1 MEVILKTDVAKL
13 GHKDDII
20 EVKPGYGRNYLIPK
34 GIAVLAT
41 ESAKKVLAENLKQ
54 RAHKQAKIRQD
65 AEELA
70 AKLEGLTLTIA
81 AKASSTGKIF
91 GSVNTI
97 QIAEALQKQGFEV
110 DRKIIL
116 IKDENI
122 KELGSYTATVKLHRE
137 VKVDININVVAEE

>member
-1 MEVILKTDVAKL
+1 MDVILKTDVAKL

-20 EVKPGYGRNYLIPK
+20 SVKPGYGRNYLIPN

-41 ESAKKVLAENLKQ
+41 ESARKELAESLKQ
-54 RAHKQAKIRQD
+54 RAHKLAKMKQD

-70 AKLEGLTLTIA
+70 AKMQGITLTIG

-91 GSVNTI
+91 GSVNNI
-97 QIAEALQKQGFEV
+97 QISEALKAKGFDI

-116 IKDENI
+116 VKEDAVKD
-122 KELGSYTATVKLHRE
+122 LGHYTAVVKLHRE
-137 VKVDININVVAEE
+137 VSVDVEFDVVAE

>member
-20 EVKPGYGRNYLIPK
+20 TVKNGYGRNYLIPQ
-34 GIAVLAT
+34 GIAILAT

-54 RAHKQAKIRQD
+54 RAHKLEKIKQD
-65 AEELA
+65 AVELA
-70 AKLEGLTLTIA
+70 AKMEGLSLTIG

-97 QIAEALQKQGFEV
+97 QIAEALKKAGFEI

-122 KELGSYTATVKLHRE
+122 KDLGKYKATIKLHRE
-137 VKVDININVVAEE
+137 VKVDIDFEVVAE

>member
-1 MEVILKTDVAKL
+1 MDIILKTDVAKL

-20 EVKPGYGRNYLIPK
+20 SVKPGYGRNYLIPN

-41 ESAKKVLAENLKQ
+41 ESARKELAENQRQ
-54 RAHKQAKIRQD
+54 RAHKQAKIKQE

-70 AKLEGLTLTIA
+70 ARMQGVSLTIG

-91 GSVNTI
+91 GSVNSI
-97 QIAEALQKQGFEV
+97 QIAEALKQQGFDI

-116 IKDENI
+116 VKEDAV
-122 KELGSYTATVKLHRE
+122 KELGDYTATVKLHRE
-137 VKVDININVVAEE
+137 VSVDIAFKVVAE

>member
-1 MEVILKTDVAKL
+1 MQVILKTDVAKL
-13 GHKDDII
+13 GHKDDVI

-34 GIAVLAT
+34 GIAILAT
-41 ESAKKVLAENLKQ
+41 ESAKKQLAEDLKQ
-54 RAHKQAKIRQD
+54 RAHKLAKIKQD

-70 AKLEGLTLTIA
+70 AKMEGLKLTIG

-97 QIAEALQKQGFEV
+97 QIAEALKAAGFDI

-122 KELGSYTATVKLHRE
+122 KELGSFNATIKLHRE
-137 VKVDININVVAEE
+137 VKVDIAFDVVAE

>member
-20 EVKPGYGRNYLIPK
+20 SVKPGYGRNYLIPK
-34 GIAVLAT
+34 GIAILAT
-41 ESAKKVLAENLKQ
+41 ESARKELAESLKQ
-54 RAHKQAKIRQD
+54 RAHKLAKIKQD

-70 AKLEGLTLTIA
+70 AKMQGVTLSIG

-91 GSVNTI
+91 GSVNNI
-97 QIAEALQKQGFEV
+97 QIAEALKAKGFDI

-116 IKDENI
+116 VKEEAV
-122 KELGSYTATVKLHRE
+122 KELGHYTAVVKLHRE
-137 VKVDININVVAEE
+137 VSVDVEFDVVAE

>member
-1 MEVILKTDVAKL
+1 MDVILKTDVAKL

-20 EVKPGYGRNYLIPK
+20 SVKPGYGRNYLIPN

-41 ESAKKVLAENLKQ
+41 ESARKQLAEDLKQ
-54 RAHKQAKIRQD
+54 RAHKLAKIKQD

-70 AKLEGLTLTIA
+70 AKMQGTTLTIG

-91 GSVNTI
+91 GSVNSI
-97 QIAEALQKQGFEV
+97 QIAEALKAKGFDI

-116 IKDENI
+116 VKEDAV
-122 KELGSYTATVKLHRE
+122 KELGRYTASVKLHRE
-137 VKVDININVVAEE
+137 VSVDIEFDVVAE

>member
-20 EVKPGYGRNYLIPK
+20 AVKPGYGRNYLIPK
-34 GIAVLAT
+34 GIAILAT
-41 ESAKKVLAENLKQ
+41 ESARKELAECLKQ
-54 RAHKQAKIRQD
+54 RAHKLAKIKQD

-70 AKLEGLTLTIA
+70 AKMQGITLTIG

-91 GSVNTI
+91 GSVNNI
-97 QIAEALQKQGFEV
+97 QIAEALKEKGFDI

-116 IKDENI
+116 VKEEAI
-122 KELGSYTATVKLHRE
+122 KELGHYTAVVKLHRE
-137 VKVDININVVAEE
+137 VSVDVEFDVVAE

>member
-20 EVKPGYGRNYLIPK
+20 SVKPGYGRNYLIPK
-34 GIAVLAT
+34 GIAILAT
-41 ESAKKVLAENLKQ
+41 ESARKELAESLKQ
-54 RAHKQAKIRQD
+54 RAHKLAKIKQD

-70 AKLEGLTLTIA
+70 AKMQGIVLSIG

-91 GSVNTI
+91 GSVNSI
-97 QIAEALQKQGFEV
+97 QIAEALKAKGFDI

-116 IKDENI
+116 VKEESV
-122 KELGSYTATVKLHRE
+122 KELGHYTAVVKLHRE
-137 VKVDININVVAEE
+137 VSVDVEFDVVAE

>member
-20 EVKPGYGRNYLIPK
+20 SVKPGYGRNYLIPK
-34 GIAVLAT
+34 GIAILAT
-41 ESAKKVLAENLKQ
+41 ESARKELAESLKQ
-54 RAHKQAKIRQD
+54 RAHKLAKIKQD

-70 AKLEGLTLTIA
+70 AKMQGIVLTIG

-91 GSVNTI
+91 GSVNNI
-97 QIAEALQKQGFEV
+97 QIAEALKAKGFDI

-116 IKDENI
+116 VKEETV
-122 KELGSYTATVKLHRE
+122 KELGHYTAVVKLHRE
-137 VKVDININVVAEE
+137 VSVDVEFDVVAE

>member
-20 EVKPGYGRNYLIPK
+20 TVKPGYGRNYLIPQ

-41 ESAKKVLAENLKQ
+41 ESARKQLAENMKQ
-54 RAHKQAKIRQD
+54 RAHKLAKIKQD

-70 AKLEGLTLTIA
+70 AKMQGLTLTIGT
-81 AKASSTGKIF
+81 KASSTGKIF
-91 GSVNTI
+91 GSVNNI
-97 QIAEALQKQGFEV
+97 QIAEALKEKGFEV

-116 IKDENI
+116 VPEDAV
-122 KELGSYTATVKLHRE
+122 KELGHYTAEVKLHRE
-137 VKVDININVVAEE
+137 VSVNIEFDVVAE

>member
-1 MEVILKTDVAKL
+1 MDIILKTDVAKL

-20 EVKPGYGRNYLIPK
+20 SVKPGYGRNYLIPN

-41 ESAKKVLAENLKQ
+41 ESARKELAEVQRQ
-54 RAHKQAKIRQD
+54 RAHKQAKIKQE

-70 AKLEGLTLTIA
+70 ARMQGLSLTIG

-91 GSVNTI
+91 GSVNSI
-97 QIAEALQKQGFEV
+97 QISEALKAKGFDI

-116 IKDENI
+116 VKEEAV
-122 KELGSYTATVKLHRE
+122 KELGKYTAQVKLHRE
-137 VKVDININVVAEE
+137 VSVDVEFEVVAE

>member
-20 EVKPGYGRNYLIPK
+20 TVKPGYGRNYLIPQ

-41 ESAKKVLAENLKQ
+41 ESARKQLAENLKQ
-54 RAHKQAKIRQD
+54 RAHKLAKIKQD

-70 AKLEGLTLTIA
+70 AKMQGITLTIGT
-81 AKASSTGKIF
+81 KASSTGKIF
-91 GSVNTI
+91 GSVNNI
-97 QIAEALQKQGFEV
+97 QIAEALKEKGFDI

-116 IKDENI
+116 VKDDSV
-122 KELGSYTATVKLHRE
+122 KELGHYTAEVKLHRE
-137 VKVDININVVAEE
+137 VSVNVEFDVVAE

>member
-20 EVKPGYGRNYLIPK
+20 TVKNGYGRNYLIPQ
-34 GIAVLAT
+34 GIAILAT

-54 RAHKQAKIRQD
+54 RAHKLAKLKQD
-65 AEELA
+65 AVELA
-70 AKLEGLTLTIA
+70 AKMEGLSLTIG

-97 QIAEALQKQGFEV
+97 QIAEALKNAGFDI

-122 KELGSYTATVKLHRE
+122 KDLGKYTATIKLHRE
-137 VKVDININVVAEE
+137 VKVDIAFEVVAE

>member
-20 EVKPGYGRNYLIPK
+20 DVKPGYGRNYLIPK

-70 AKLEGLTLTIA
+70 AKLQGLTLTIA

-97 QIAEALQKQGFEV
+97 QIAEALQKEGFNV

-122 KELGSYTATVKLHRE
+122 KELGSYSATIKLHRE
-137 VKVDININVVAEE
+137 VKADINITVVAE

>member
-20 EVKPGYGRNYLIPK
+20 AVKPGYGRNYLIPK
-34 GIAVLAT
+34 GIAILAT
-41 ESAKKVLAENLKQ
+41 ESARKELAECLKQ
-54 RAHKQAKIRQD
+54 RAHKLAKIKQD

-70 AKLEGLTLTIA
+70 AKMQGVTLTIG

-91 GSVNTI
+91 GSVNNI
-97 QIAEALQKQGFEV
+97 QIAEALKEKGFDI

-116 IKDENI
+116 VKEEAV
-122 KELGSYTATVKLHRE
+122 KELGHYTAVVKLHRE
-137 VKVDININVVAEE
+137 VSVDVEFDVVAE